1 MNFRSAMRI
10 FFSFILF
17 AIIVICGSVSS
28 FSSKAKKEIIL
39 TPKNYSKITLNTP
52 FNKNLPIAETKFPAR
67 ICNIIN
73 YGAIGDGKTKNTQA
87 FATAISDCAQQGGGK
102 VEVPPGT
109 WLTGPIHLES
119 NIDLDIQKDAR
130 INFSIDFKDYLPV
143 VFSRF
148 EGIEYYNFSPPIYAK
163 NAHNI
168 AITGKGSING
178 EGQNWWNLSILHSIK
193 KLYEMGE
200 NNVPV
205 NQRIFGTAKAGLR
218 PAFVE
223 FVNCQRA
230 LIKNITLV
238 NGPMWT
244 IHPLYSQD
252 IIVKNINI
260 QTEKGPSTDGVVI
273 DSSQN
278 ILVENSTFS
287 TGDDAITIKS
297 GRDNDGRRVGIPSKN
312 IVLQNCTVDNAHGAI
327 AIGSEMSGNVE
338 NVLAQN
344 FTVRQAQHGFRIK
357 SNEERGGIAQNI
369 WVKNLDIDSLSVAT
383 IKLNM
388 HYEKRRS
395 AHYNKNYPPSFQN
408 IHINGV
414 TCQATK
420 DSINLIGLANQPAM
434 KNLDLKN
441 INILYARD
449 GLQMNYVNNT
459 HLNNINIAP
468 KYGPPFTITDSRGIT
483 LSNSGCPANKPVCL
497 TISGNSS
504 QNINLVGNSF
514 DQQLKKIYINK
525 DVDKSQL
532 KIQ

>member
-1 MNFRSAMRI
+1 MNFRSVVRI

-17 AIIVICGSVSS
+17 AIIVVCGSIPLL
-28 FSSKAKKEIIL
+28 SSKAKKEIIL
-39 TPKNYSKITLNTP
+39 NSKNYPEITLNTP
-52 FNKNLPIAETKFPAR
+52 FNKDLHIAETEFPAR
-67 ICNIIN
+67 VCNIVN

-87 FATAISDCAQQGGGK
+87 FANAISDCAQQGGGK

-119 NIDLDIQKDAR
+119 NINLDIQKGAQ

-168 AITGKGSING
+168 AITGKGSLNG
-178 EGQNWWNLSILHSIK
+178 EGQNWWNLSILNYIK

-200 NNVPV
+200 ANVPV
-205 NQRIFGTAKAGLR
+205 NQRIFGTTEAGLR

-223 FVNCQRA
+223 FVNCQRV

-244 IHPLYSQD
+244 VHPLYSQN
-252 IIVKNINI
+252 IVVKNINI
-260 QTEKGPSTDGVVI
+260 QTQKGPSTDGVVI

-278 ILVENSTFS
+278 VLVENTTFS

-312 IVLQNCTVDNAHGAI
+312 IVLQNCTIDNAHGAI
-327 AIGSEMSGNVE
+327 AIGSEMSGDVE

-344 FTVRQAQHGFRIK
+344 FTVRQAQYGFRIK
-357 SNEERGGIAQNI
+357 SNAERGGIAQNI
-369 WVKNLDIDSLSVAT
+369 WIKNLKIDALSVAT
-383 IKLNM
+383 IKLNT
-388 HYEKRRS
+388 HYERRS
-395 AHYNKNYPPSFQN
+395 TQYKNYPPSFRN
-408 IHINGV
+408 IHIDGV

-420 DSINLIGLANQPAM
+420 DSISLIGLKDDSAM
-434 KNLDLKN
+434 KNIDLKN
-441 INILYARD
+441 INILYARN
-449 GLQMNYVNNT
+449 GLQMDYVNNT
-459 HLNNINIAP
+459 NLSNINISP
-468 KYGPPFTITDSRGIT
+468 KYGPPFTIINSKNIA
-483 LSNSGCPANKPVCL
+483 LSNSGCPASKPVCL

-504 QNINLVGNSF
+504 QNINLVKNSF
-514 DQQLKKIYINK
+514 DQQPKKISIDK

-532 KIQ
+532 KVH